1 MSHTCHAPN
10 CPVEVPPKMFMCK
23 PHWMSLRPSLRDEI
37 WKTYRPGQEVT
48 KDPSPEY
55 LAAARKAIDY
65 LAAKLSAVAAVALVV
80 LALAYPAHA
89 DHEVCMP
96 RAVMIKNHASAFS
109 ETPRVVG
116 VSSNGLTVEILA
128 APSGEW
134 TMITT
139 TAQGVSCWLM
149 SGDGLEVITQGQ
161 DS

>member
-23 PHWMSLRPSLRDEI
+23 PHWMALRPSLRDAI
-37 WKTYRPGQEVT
+37 WKTYRPGQEIT

-55 LAAARKAIDY
+55 LTAARKAIDY
-65 LAAKLSAVAAVALVV
+65 LTAKLSGVATAALVC
-80 LALAYPAHA
+80 LALMSPVRA
-89 DHEVCMP
+89 DHELCMP
-96 RAVMIKNHASAFS
+96 RAAMIKNHASVFS

-116 VSSNGLTVEILA
+116 VSSSGLTVEILA

-139 TAQGVSCWLM
+139 TAKGISCWLM
-149 SGDGLEVITQGQ
+149 SGDGLEVLTQGQ